1 MLECLPELRELKL
14 HAPPTGL
21 LQEPADFSFL
31 GQLEELSFSA
41 SDAQHPPRVPNSL
54 RRLNVS
60 HNSWMRFDHTADP
73 LPAGLEFLSVAQNP
87 SITNRVL
94 LRLLSAA
101 AERGSSL
108 SRLEVGMCPRIDLDS
123 LDWLLDAGH
132 GSNLEWLSVAGSPT
146 FGDQVTRELG
156 RMVKV
161 KVLDMRL
168 TRISGVGLLNLILRE
183 GSVLERVR
191 VAGCPNLG
199 YDAILAARDR
209 GIRVL
214 TV

>member
-14 HAPPTGL
+14 NVPPTGL
-21 LQEPADFSFL
+21 SQEPADFSFL
-31 GQLEELSFSA
+31 TQLEALTFSA
-41 SDAQHPPRVPNSL
+41 TDAQHPPRVPDSL
-54 RRLNVS
+54 RRLNIS
-60 HNSWMRFDHTADP
+60 HNSWMQFDRVVDP
-73 LPAGLEFLSVAQNP
+73 LPAGLEFLSVAQSP

-101 AERGSSL
+101 AQRGSSL

-132 GSNLEWLSVAGSPT
+132 GSNLEFLSVAGSPT
-146 FGDQVTRELG
+146 FGDQVTKELG
-156 RMVKV
+156 RMAKL
-161 KVLDMRL
+161 KVLDMGL
-168 TRISGVGLLNLILRE
+168 TRISGVGLLNLISRE

-191 VAGCPNLG
+191 VVGCPNLG
-199 YDAILAARDR
+199 YDAIQAARDL

-214 TV
+214 A